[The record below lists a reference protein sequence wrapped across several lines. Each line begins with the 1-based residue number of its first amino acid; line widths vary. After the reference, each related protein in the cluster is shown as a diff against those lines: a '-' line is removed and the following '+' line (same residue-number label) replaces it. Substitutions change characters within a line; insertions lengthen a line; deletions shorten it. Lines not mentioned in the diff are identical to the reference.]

1 MPSTNSGMYGCSWWG
16 HGKSL
21 GPEDQVM
28 QRKRLK
34 QPELVSLSIEGV
46 ENEHDIYVCI
56 KTISCLLYHS
66 LLTIITKFSFLKNR
80 KLGMFE
86 HLNPASIESKC
97 SSFKQHLTWTSKYI
111 ICLNLYMLT
120 HKDLSKKIKQNPN
133 ICRWSHFYGMVKIL
147 TWIEALALLNRNSA
161 LDLDSLCTLPL
172 YSPVRPDV
180 AVLWKVC
187 SPSLARHLL
196 IQYSGAGPLVS
207 VPLLGSKLYNPP
219 THTHTNS
226 RHNSDHSWAKSI
238 NSAARALSTVAA
250 NRETLL
256 WLVCMCVNSPVM
268 EPK

>member
-1 MPSTNSGMYGCSWWG
+1 M
-16 HGKSL
+16 
-21 GPEDQVM
+21 
-28 QRKRLK
+28 
-34 QPELVSLSIEGV
+34 
-46 ENEHDIYVCI
+46 NEQIH
-56 KTISCLLYHS
+56 
-66 LLTIITKFSFLKNR
+66 
-80 KLGMFE
+80 
-86 HLNPASIESKC
+86 
-97 SSFKQHLTWTSKYI
+97 I

-120 HKDLSKKIKQNPN
+120 HKDLSKKTKQNPN
-133 ICRWSHFYGMVKIL
+133 IFWWFPRYGQDSYM
-147 TWIEALALLNRNSA
+147 IEALALLNRNSA

-207 VPLLGSKLYNPP
+207 VPLLGSKLYNLPP
-219 THTHTNS
+219 RHKHTNS
-226 RHNSDHSWAKSI
+226 KHNSDHWWAKSI